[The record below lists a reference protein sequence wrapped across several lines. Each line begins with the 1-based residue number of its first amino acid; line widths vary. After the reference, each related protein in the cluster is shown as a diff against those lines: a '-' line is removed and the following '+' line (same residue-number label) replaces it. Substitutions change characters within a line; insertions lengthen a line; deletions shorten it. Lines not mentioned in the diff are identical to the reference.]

1 MTPFKEITDCII
13 EGIRNRKG
21 RGITLIDLSDIQ
33 NAGARRFVI
42 AEGTSTT
49 QTSAI
54 ADSIEDFLIEN
65 GFGKPLGTVGAST
78 GEWIVMDYGDT
89 WVHVFLPPV
98 RSRYN
103 LEELWGDAKITTL
116 PDLD

>member
-1 MTPFKEITDCII
+1 MTHNKEITDYIT

-21 RGITLIDLSDIQ
+21 HDITIVDLSGIE

-49 QTSAI
+49 QTTAI
-54 ADSIEDFLIEN
+54 ADSVEEYLREN
-65 GFGKPLGTVGAST
+65 GFGKPLGVIGTTA

-89 WVHVFLPPV
+89 WVHIFLPPV
-98 RSRYN
+98 RKRYN
-103 LEELWGDAKITTL
+103 LEELWSDAVITTL